1 VRPGRTR
8 QCDVGRE
15 DGLERVGARAAA
27 RAAQDAGA
35 DMLDSGSNLTERA
48 TLRRAARQPVLVA
61 VGASGGTRALHAART
76 IARRY
81 STDMIV
87 TSVVEPPPLYTFE
100 TNRMLLLP
108 WLVEQLIDE
117 RRESVHDRL
126 HRHGLVSPGE
136 AEPRVEVRYG
146 DAADTIADIGRE
158 LDARLIVLGIGPH
171 SLRHRL
177 LSAGLAWTTGR
188 RALCPIL
195 AVGEHAPE
203 LPRIAVVA
211 TDFSPESIHAAQ
223 VALTMLA
230 DGALVY
236 LVHAWSRVEAVF
248 PNTLLTTLNDRYAA
262 SLPEKFDRV
271 REALGRTDG
280 VTIETLAVEGRPAD
294 LVLAVAH
301 SMRADLVVAG
311 THGRGLVERW
321 LLGSTSSALLR
332 GAECSVLLAPPPPIA
347 ERMELV
353 RQMTGTSNVREPGLW
368 DAELRAFVK
377 RNRDRPTALEVDD
390 PKLGAQVQERG
401 LALVGASYDPHDRH
415 VALMFGDS
423 EHRVHFTRNLA
434 HIRAV
439 AVTSGPHDDRALWI
453 ESDDGATLVTFLE
466 GSRASPS
473 ANA

>member
-1 VRPGRTR
+1 MSET
-8 QCDVGRE
+8 
-15 DGLERVGARAAA
+15 
-27 RAAQDAGA
+27 
-35 DMLDSGSNLTERA
+35 GSNLMERA
-48 TLRRAARQPVLVA
+48 ALRRAVRQPVLVA
-61 VGASGGTRALHAART
+61 VGASGGVKALHAARA

-81 STDMIV
+81 ATDMVV

-100 TNRMLLLP
+100 SNRMLLLP
-108 WLVEQLIDE
+108 WLIEQLIDE
-117 RRESVHDRL
+117 RRASVHDRL
-126 HRHGLVSPGE
+126 RRHGIVSPEE
-136 AEPRVEVRYG
+136 AEPRIEVRYG
-146 DAADTIADIGRE
+146 IAADSVADIARE
-158 LDARLIVLGIGPH
+158 IDARLIVLGIGPH

-188 RALCPIL
+188 RAPCPIL
-195 AVGEHAPE
+195 AVGEHAPD
-203 LPRIAVVA
+203 LPRIAVIA
-211 TDFSPESIHAAQ
+211 TDFSPVSIHAAK

-230 DGALVY
+230 DGALIH

-248 PNTLLTTLNDRYAA
+248 PNTLLATLNDRYAE
-262 SLPEKFDRV
+262 SLPDKFARM
-271 REALGRTDG
+271 REALGNTDR
-280 VTIETLAVEGRPAD
+280 VTIETLALEGRPAD
-294 LVLAVAH
+294 LILAVAH

-332 GAECSVLLAPPPPIA
+332 GAECSVLLAPPPPVA

-353 RQMTGTSNVREPGLW
+353 RQMNGTSSVREPAEW
-368 DAELRAFVK
+368 DAELRAFVQ

-415 VALMFGDS
+415 VALMFGDA
-423 EHRVHFTRNLA
+423 EQRVHFTRNLA
-434 HIRAV
+434 HIRDV

-453 ESDDGATLVTFLE
+453 ASDEGATLVTFLD
-466 GSRASPS
+466 GSRPTPS